1 MNVVIRKRQK
11 HEKGNIL
18 LFLDIIDQFGNRKQ
32 VSLGKYKI
40 FLYPSP
46 KTDIE
51 KQTNKRN
58 LQLAEAVRAKYFNE
72 LQTGALNILN
82 IDKMKSDFFKYYEN
96 KAKTKKS
103 KGTDNSGNRS
113 NWLSALIQLKKYHPG
128 SLRFDQLTL
137 RWVEGFK
144 SYINNKALSKHGES
158 LSESTKINYFAKLI
172 SCLKDAD
179 KEGYLRDRSVLTVNN
194 FNEVEGEPKFLT
206 LDELNAAAITPCK
219 LPWLKNAFLFSC
231 LTGLRYSDCR
241 ELKWRK
247 VNYDSE
253 LGYYIGF
260 KQVKTGDFVGNVIS
274 QQAYSLLGERKDDDA
289 YVFQTPK
296 RKSLPEALS
305 DYQNSY
311 LRKWTKVAG
320 INKHITFH
328 SGRHTYA
335 TLLIN
340 NDIDLF
346 TVSELL
352 GHKSNRT
359 SKRYARIL
367 NKKKRTS
374 VDKIKIDRIE

>member
-11 HEKGNIL
+11 HAKGNII

-40 FLYPSP
+40 FLYPNP

-72 LQTGALNILN
+72 LQTGALNIIN
-82 IDKMKSDFFKYYEN
+82 IDKMKSDFFKYYED

-113 NWLSALIQLKKYHPG
+113 NWLSALIQLKNYHSG

-137 RWVEGFK
+137 KWVEGFK
-144 SYINNKALSKHGES
+144 SYLDDKALSKYKKP
-158 LSESTKINYFAKLI
+158 LSKSTKINYFAKLI

-179 KEGYLRDRSVLTVNN
+179 KEGYLRDRSALTVNN

-206 LDELNAAAITPCK
+206 VDELNAAAITPCK
-219 LPWLKNAFLFSC
+219 LPWLKKAFLFSC

-241 ELKWRK
+241 ELKWIK
-247 VNYDSE
+247 VNYDGE

-260 KQVKTGDFVGNVIS
+260 KQVKTGEFVGNVIS
-274 QQAYSLLGERKDDDA
+274 DQAYALLGERQDDDA
-289 YVFQTPK
+289 CVFQTPK

-305 DYQNSY
+305 DNQNSY
-311 LRKWTKVAG
+311 LRKWMKAAG

-340 NDIDLF
+340 NDTDMF

-352 GHKSNRT
+352 GHKSTRT

-367 NKKKRTS
+367 NKKKRDS
-374 VDKIKIDRIE
+374 VDKIKINKIE